1 MITLGAQL
9 AQASYLSFSAAV
21 RAATKK
27 PLQIANTAG
36 KCAIAGDLS
45 ADEMATVRTLYDSH
59 GAEPTGFDMLAHQ
72 SMERRRRQTHNARM
86 KRQAQSIR
94 LHRG

>member
-1 MITLGAQL
+1 MTTLGAQL
-9 AQASYLSFSAAV
+9 APQSYMAFSAAV
-21 RAATKK
+21 RAATNK

-36 KCAIAGDLS
+36 KCAIAGNLTES
-45 ADEMATVRTLYDSH
+45 EMATIRTLYASH
-59 GAEPTGFDMLAHQ
+59 GTAETGFDMLAHQ
-72 SMERRRRQTHNARM
+72 AVERRRRQTHNARM